1 MYDLIIARIYM
12 IKKSKK
18 IMIQCRNMNKVV
30 QKNSLNLVTYF
41 TQEINSSFDVENV
54 GHEPNVVI
62 SSRSRCFTNSYTR

>member
-1 MYDLIIARIYM
+1 
-12 IKKSKK
+12 
-18 IMIQCRNMNKVV
+18 MIQCGNMNKVV
-30 QKNSLNLVTYF
+30 QENSFNLVTYF